1 MNFFIGAQYA
11 SKYPAVEINDLAR
24 RMRQVVMEMIDELGD
39 LFFRIEVS
47 ENVIGEDFF
56 PVRIRY
62 IAGHVVIHESWQDG
76 INANLRRTPFT
87 GQRFC
92 ESEQSGF
99 GAGIGNLSQGRV

>member
-1 MNFFIGAQYA
+1 MIFFIGAQYA
-11 SKYPAVEINDLAR
+11 SKYPAVEINDLTR
-24 RMRQVVMEMIDELGD
+24 RMRQVVMEMIDELGN

-47 ENVIGEDFF
+47 EDVIGEDFF
-56 PVRIRY
+56 PMRSRY
-62 IAGHVVIHESWQDG
+62 IGGHVVIHESWQDG
-76 INANLRRTPFT
+76 IHANLRRAPFT

>member
-24 RMRQVVMEMIDELGD
+24 RVCQVVMEMIDELGD

-47 ENVIGEDFF
+47 ENVIGENFF
-56 PVRIRY
+56 PAHSRHIG
-62 IAGHVVIHESWQDG
+62 GHAVIHESRQDG
-76 INANLRRTPFT
+76 IHANLRRAPFT